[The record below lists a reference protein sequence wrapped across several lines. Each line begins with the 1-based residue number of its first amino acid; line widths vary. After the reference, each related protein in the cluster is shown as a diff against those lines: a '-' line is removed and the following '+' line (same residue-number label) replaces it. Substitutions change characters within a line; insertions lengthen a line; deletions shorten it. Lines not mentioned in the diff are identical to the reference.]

1 MSSTN
6 ANTVDP
12 SVESGSTPPGI
23 MQAVNEMRPKPSR
36 KKLYGREFYES
47 IGSPKMIVA
56 PMVDRSEFAWR
67 MLTRSLMGEGS
78 PTPILA
84 YSPMFHARFFN
95 DAPAYRTQHFEPVRQ
110 TKSVGTGETTA
121 EPYLDGNPKYDRPL
135 IVQFCANDPDE
146 LLKAARHVEEYCD
159 AVDLNLGCPQGIAKK
174 GHYGAFLQEDPDLIY
189 KLINKLHNELS
200 IPVTAKFRI
209 LETKEKTLE
218 YARMILSA
226 GASILSVHGRRRE
239 QKGHNTGVANWE
251 YIRYLRDNLPPE
263 TVIFANGNIL
273 NHSDISRCLEVTG
286 ADGVMSAEGNLSD
299 PTIFSTPPA
308 SGEEGRMYWRGRD
321 GRGGFRLDYVLRRYM
336 DIIYKYVLEQDPPQR
351 APLYHPDDEP
361 ISESNGQMQT
371 DEAVEDESEQP
382 PRKKQKQGKRVKRT
396 PSTNLS
402 SMQGHLFQLLRHLVS
417 HRTDIRDALARCHGG
432 DMPNF
437 EKVVKLVDHA
447 VKQGMQEY
455 EQNPD
460 WKHVV
465 PASKPGVVKSE
476 ESKATMEKYQR
487 PWWVCQPYI
496 RPLPEEALQIG
507 SLQLKKKDKLAEE
520 AQIIDTKAD
529 AVNGEQENRN
539 GALIRSFEPANDKGD
554 RNNITITPDPLA
566 SKLVIIL
573 EQRNTICR
581 WATRVALVRARLH
594 RNTPKFARNIT
605 ITCRGSRIP
614 ASAKDTRPYNHQRCA
629 DREIADLTKATTVFK
644 ILDSQH
650 PGLASISN
658 PILWH
663 TDLHLGNIFVSEQDP
678 TQIVSIIDWQFISIG
693 PLFSQV
699 NWPEFLKPN
708 DEYVYGVV
716 QPQLP
721 DDFETLDEAEKK
733 LAILIRN
740 DAIVTK
746 SHELRSSLH
755 CKDVYRSLNLPS
767 VFLETFIRCGEASA
781 EGTLGLRACLAELYK
796 AWDSLGFTGECPLS
810 FTDDEL

>member
-12 SVESGSTPPGI
+12 SVKSGSTPPGI

-110 TKSVGTGETTA
+110 TKNVGTGETTA

-361 ISESNGQMQT
+361 ISESNGQIQT

-554 RNNITITPDPLA
+554 RNNITITPDPL
-566 SKLVIIL
+566 
-573 EQRNTICR
+573 
-581 WATRVALVRARLH
+581 
-594 RNTPKFARNIT
+594 
-605 ITCRGSRIP
+605 
-614 ASAKDTRPYNHQRCA
+614 
-629 DREIADLTKATTVFK
+629 
-644 ILDSQH
+644 
-650 PGLASISN
+650 
-658 PILWH
+658 
-663 TDLHLGNIFVSEQDP
+663 VS
-678 TQIVSIIDWQFISIG
+678 G
-693 PLFSQV
+693 
-699 NWPEFLKPN
+699 
-708 DEYVYGVV
+708 
-716 QPQLP
+716 
-721 DDFETLDEAEKK
+721 
-733 LAILIRN
+733 
-740 DAIVTK
+740 
-746 SHELRSSLH
+746 
-755 CKDVYRSLNLPS
+755 
-767 VFLETFIRCGEASA
+767 
-781 EGTLGLRACLAELYK
+781 
-796 AWDSLGFTGECPLS
+796 
-810 FTDDEL
+810 